1 MKLSIIVPV
10 YNEAATI
17 ADVVTRVLAV
27 DVGALEREVLVV
39 NDGSSD
45 DTAVNIDRSGWRTD
59 AAVRVFD
66 NPINLGK
73 GAAVRLGLRH
83 ATGDIL
89 LIQDADLELDP
100 QEYMR
105 LVQPIIDGRTQ
116 IVYGSRFI
124 CGSRHVP
131 RRTRLA
137 NRVLTMVTNVLYG
150 SHLTDMETAY
160 KVFRRDIL
168 DGMRLR
174 CVGFDFEPEFT
185 AKLLLRGHQILE
197 VPVNY
202 NPRRVDEGK
211 KIRWTDGVDALY
223 ALIKFRFTS
232 RARWSPQ

>member
-10 YNEAATI
+10 YNEASTI
-17 ADVVTRVLAV
+17 ADVIARVLAV

-39 NDGSSD
+39 NDGSTD
-45 DTAVNIDRSGWRTD
+45 ETANNIDASPWRAD

-83 ATGDIL
+83 ATGDVL

-105 LVQPIIDGRTQ
+105 LVQPIIDGRSQ
-116 IVYGSRFI
+116 VVYGSRFI
-124 CGSRHVP
+124 GASRQIP

-137 NRVLTMVTNVLYG
+137 NRLLTMVTNVLYG

-160 KVFRRDIL
+160 KVFRREIL

-185 AKLLLRGHQILE
+185 ATLLRRGHRILE
-197 VPVNY
+197 VPVSY
-202 NPRRVDEGK
+202 NPRRIDEGK

-223 ALIKFRFTS
+223 ALIKCRFTQRPRES
-232 RARWSPQ
+232 

>member
-105 LVQPIIDGRTQ
+105 
-116 IVYGSRFI
+116 
-124 CGSRHVP
+124 
-131 RRTRLA
+131 
-137 NRVLTMVTNVLYG
+137 
-150 SHLTDMETAY
+150 
-160 KVFRRDIL
+160 
-168 DGMRLR
+168 
-174 CVGFDFEPEFT
+174 
-185 AKLLLRGHQILE
+185 
-197 VPVNY
+197 
-202 NPRRVDEGK
+202 
-211 KIRWTDGVDALY
+211 
-223 ALIKFRFTS
+223 
-232 RARWSPQ
+232 